1 MCSEFLRY
9 IILFYF
15 CQLEKALR
23 EIQEENSKI
32 RLTSEAKLAEANAL
46 VSSVNGRSSDVENKI
61 YSAESKLAEAT
72 RKSSE
77 LEMRLKEV
85 ETRESVLQ
93 QERLSFAKE
102 YI

>member
-1 MCSEFLRY
+1 M
-9 IILFYF
+9 
-15 CQLEKALR
+15 
-23 EIQEENSKI
+23 QEETNKT
-32 RLTSEAKLAEANAL
+32 RLASEAKLAEANAL
-46 VSSVNGRSSDVENKI
+46 VASVTGRSSVVESKI

-85 ETRESVLQ
+85 ETRERVLQ

-102 YI
+102 

>member
-1 MCSEFLRY
+1 MYSEFSLIY
-9 IILFYF
+9 VLSFYF
-15 CQLEKALR
+15 CLQLEKALR

-32 RLTSEAKLAEANAL
+32 RLSSEAKLVEANAL
-46 VSSVNGRSSDVENKI
+46 VASVNGRSSDVENKI

-77 LEMRLKEV
+77 LKLRLKEV

-93 QERLSFAKE
+93 QERLSFTKE
-102 YI
+102 